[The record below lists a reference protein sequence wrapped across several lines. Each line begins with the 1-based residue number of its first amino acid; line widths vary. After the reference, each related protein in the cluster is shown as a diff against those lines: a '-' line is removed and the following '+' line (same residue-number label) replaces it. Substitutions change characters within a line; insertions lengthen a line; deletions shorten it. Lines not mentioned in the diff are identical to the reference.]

1 MTKLKDTKKIIKS
14 GKASTSVIFP
24 KHWMQIMGLDYTE
37 GSGNNMVNMVL
48 DVNKK
53 TITITKAD

>member
-14 GKASTSVIFP
+14 GKASISVIFP
-24 KHWMQIMGLDYTE
+24 KHWMQIMGHDYTE